1 MLKKIFLTIAFA
13 WAGLLAMQ
21 APVAAAIDPLCSA
34 YNSKGEC
41 IAGACAGKA
50 AQSSICKQA
59 APVDADTANPVS
71 RVISVT
77 ANIIAIVSAVI
88 AVIMIIIAGI
98 TMVTSQGKPESMSSA
113 RSRIIY
119 SVVGLVVIAL
129 AWSITT
135 YFANHLIK

>member
-1 MLKKIFLTIAFA
+1 MFKKILLTTAFA
-13 WAGLLAMQ
+13 CLGLFAMQ
-21 APVAAAIDPLCSA
+21 TPSAAALDPLCSA
-34 YNSKGEC
+34 RDAKGNC
-41 IAGACAGKA
+41 IAGACAGNA
-50 AQSSICKQA
+50 ANSSICKQA

-71 RVISVT
+71 HIISAT

-98 TMVTSQGKPESMSSA
+98 TMITSQGKPESMSSA

-119 SVVGLVVIAL
+119 SVVGLVIIAL